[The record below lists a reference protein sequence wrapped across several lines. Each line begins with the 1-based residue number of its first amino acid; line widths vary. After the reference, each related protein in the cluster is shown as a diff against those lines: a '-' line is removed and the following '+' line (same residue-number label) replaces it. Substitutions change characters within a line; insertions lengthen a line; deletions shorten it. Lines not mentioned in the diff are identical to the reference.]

1 MSTLTIQGAP
11 DIAKGRN
18 LLRQLILGQ
27 RWSPTLCARAVA
39 AFGVLGEL
47 IVGSN
52 ETGTLDILIV
62 PLGGKPGVELKC
74 NISLRGAEQL
84 PIETMHSLLTRAA
97 DVVDIRECGDQLAIT
112 AYLWR
117 DKSA

>member
-1 MSTLTIQGAP
+1 MSTLTIQGSS

-47 IVGSN
+47 IIGSCQKGSL
-52 ETGTLDILIV
+52 EILIV
-62 PLGGKPGVELKC
+62 PRDGKPGVQLQCHLPRVGSEP
-74 NISLRGAEQL
+74 L
-84 PIETMHSLLTRAA
+84 PIETMQNLLERAA
-97 DVVDIRECGDQLAIT
+97 DMVDIHEHNDQLAIV

-117 DKSA
+117 DKGA